1 MKNKLKIIPLSYW
14 REQSN
19 NKGLEGYRN
28 TFPNNYLYE
37 LGSGDKSTATNDSS
51 LEEYALLS
59 FFGRINYAWK
69 DRYLLEANLRYDGSS
84 RFADGHRW
92 GLFPSVQGGEFLRR
106 IFGRMRQFQL

>member
-1 MKNKLKIIPLSYW
+1 MAGTSV
-14 REQSN
+14 EQSN

-59 FFGRINYAWK
+59 FSG
-69 DRYLLEANLRYDGSS
+69 
-84 RFADGHRW
+84 
-92 GLFPSVQGGEFLRR
+92 V
-106 IFGRMRQFQL
+106 

>member
-1 MKNKLKIIPLSYW
+1 MKNKLKIIPLSLLAGTSV
-14 REQSN
+14 EQSN

-59 FFGRINYAWK
+59 FSG
-69 DRYLLEANLRYDGSS
+69 
-84 RFADGHRW
+84 
-92 GLFPSVQGGEFLRR
+92 V
-106 IFGRMRQFQL
+106 